1 MKGCHEKQDLF
12 SGWRATLENACERN
26 HTEVGNFKQ
35 DRSRRRSEEILAA
48 AVRVFARDGIA
59 RAASPISRPRPACRC
74 RRFTITTR
82 ARKNFA
88 YAVPM
93 RRQTEF
99 FAEFRKDAAKME
111 TTREKL
117 GHFLW
122 LTTDFARRH
131 PDWARVLYL
140 EVWPSVWIKDSDI
153 RDVLDDYGRIIVGM
167 IREGAERGEWP
178 AVPDPYPLT
187 TIFIGAINQVITVW
201 LLYRRPRNLA
211 TGSRQM
217 VDQMMELLTQRKSA
231 GASLARP
238 AKTAK
243 TSAAKTSCTT
253 ARGKSA
259 VG

>member
-1 MKGCHEKQDLF
+1 MKNRDSL

-59 RAASPISRPRPACRC
+59 RARISDIAAEAGMPVPS
-74 RRFTITTR
+74 IYDYY
-82 ARKNFA
+82 KSKEELA

-117 GHFLW
+117 AHFLW

-243 TSAAKTSCTT
+243 TSRTT

>member
-1 MKGCHEKQDLF
+1 MKNRDSL

-59 RAASPISRPRPACRC
+59 RARISDIAAEAGMPVPS
-74 RRFTITTR
+74 IYDYY
-82 ARKNFA
+82 KSKEELA

-243 TSAAKTSCTT
+243 TSAAKTSRTS

>member
-1 MKGCHEKQDLF
+1 MKNRDSL

-59 RAASPISRPRPACRC
+59 RARISDIAAEAGMPVPS
-74 RRFTITTR
+74 IYDYY
-82 ARKNFA
+82 KSKEELA

-217 VDQMMELLTQRKSA
+217 VDQMMELLTQRKSV

-243 TSAAKTSCTT
+243 TSTAKTSRTT

>member
-1 MKGCHEKQDLF
+1 MKSKDSQ
-12 SGWRATLENACERN
+12 SGWRAVLENACERN
-26 HTEVGNFKQ
+26 HSEVGNFKQ

-59 RAASPISRPRPACRC
+59 RARISDIAAEAGMPVPS
-74 RRFTITTR
+74 IYDYY
-82 ARKNFA
+82 KSKEELA

-117 GHFLW
+117 AHFLW

-178 AVPDPYPLT
+178 AVQDPYPLT

-201 LLYRRPRNLA
+201 LLYRRPKNLA
-211 TGSRQM
+211 AGSRQM
-217 VDQMMELLTQRKSA
+217 VDQMIELLTMKKGA
-231 GASLARP
+231 GASIARS
-238 AKTAK
+238 AKPGK
-243 TSAAKTSCTT
+243 SSRSS
-253 ARGKSA
+253 ARGKAA

>member
-1 MKGCHEKQDLF
+1 MKNRDSL

-59 RAASPISRPRPACRC
+59 RARISDIAAEAGMPVPS
-74 RRFTITTR
+74 IYDYY
-82 ARKNFA
+82 KSKEELA

-99 FAEFRKDAAKME
+99 FAEFRKDAAKMD

-117 GHFLW
+117 AHFLW

-178 AVPDPYPLT
+178 AVPDPYPFT

-238 AKTAK
+238 AKSAK
-243 TSAAKTSCTT
+243 TSRTT
-253 ARGKSA
+253 ARGKAA

>member
-1 MKGCHEKQDLF
+1 MKNRDSL

-59 RAASPISRPRPACRC
+59 RARISDIAAEAGMPVPS
-74 RRFTITTR
+74 IYDYY
-82 ARKNFA
+82 KSKEELA

-99 FAEFRKDAAKME
+99 FAEFRKDAAKMD

-117 GHFLW
+117 AHFLW

-231 GASLARP
+231 GASIARP
-238 AKTAK
+238 AKAAK
-243 TSAAKTSCTT
+243 TSAAKTSRTT

>member
-1 MKGCHEKQDLF
+1 MKNRDSL

-59 RAASPISRPRPACRC
+59 RARISDIAAEAGMPVPS
-74 RRFTITTR
+74 IYDYY
-82 ARKNFA
+82 KSKEELA

-238 AKTAK
+238 TKTAK
-243 TSAAKTSCTT
+243 TSAAKTSRTS

>member
-1 MKGCHEKQDLF
+1 MKNRDSQ
-12 SGWRATLENACERN
+12 SGWRAVLENACERN
-26 HTEVGNFKQ
+26 HTEVGTFKQ

-59 RAASPISRPRPACRC
+59 RARISDIAAEAGMPVPS
-74 RRFTITTR
+74 IYDYY
-82 ARKNFA
+82 KSKEELA

-99 FAEFRKDAAKME
+99 FAEFRKAAAKMD

-217 VDQMMELLTQRKSA
+217 VDQMMELLTLRKGA

-243 TSAAKTSCTT
+243 TPRTT
-253 ARGKSA
+253 ARGKTA